1 MAGAFTTTLYRSLF
15 QRNAVYLTAIF
26 TSAFAF
32 ELAFDT
38 ASNRV
43 WDGFNRGVCSSLQTP
58 SGYEV
63 LTDGLLSD
71 SRPQRQWKDIKH
83 RYINQADDEDDE

>member
-38 ASNRV
+38 ASNRI
-43 WDGFNRGVCSSLQTP
+43 WDSFN
-58 SGYEV
+58 SG
-63 LTDGLLSD
+63 
-71 SRPQRQWKDIKH
+71 RQWKDIKH
-83 RYINQADDEDDE
+83 RYINKADEEDDE